1 MSDEL
6 VFYTHPMSRGRII
19 RWMLEE
25 VGQPY
30 RTELLDY
37 ATTMK
42 GPEYL
47 AINPMGKVP
56 AIRHGD
62 TVVTEAGAICAY
74 LADAFPQA
82 GLAPPPGD
90 RSRGTY
96 FRWMFFAAGPLESA
110 VTNRS
115 MGFEVPAERRPMV
128 GYGCYEDA
136 INAAETALANG
147 DYLLGER
154 FSAADVYFG
163 AHIGWGLQFG
173 SIEKRPAF
181 ERYAARLHSR
191 PAAVRA
197 REIDDA
203 LLPAPQPVP
212 ADA

>member
-6 VFYTHPMSRGRII
+6 IFYTNPQSRGRII

-25 VGQPY
+25 IGQPY

-37 ATTMK
+37 ASSMK
-42 GPEYL
+42 APEFL

-62 TVVTEAGAICAY
+62 TVVTESGAICAY

-82 GLAPPPGD
+82 GLAPPLGD
-90 RSRGTY
+90 KRRGPY

-110 VTNRS
+110 ITNKTL
-115 MGFEVPAERRPMV
+115 GLEVPAERRPMV

-136 INAAETALANG
+136 INGAESALKAG
-147 DYLLGER
+147 DYLLGDQ

-163 AHIGWGLQFG
+163 SAIGFYLQFG
-173 SIEKRPAF
+173 SLEPRPAF
-181 ERYAARLHSR
+181 VAYAERLQAR
-191 PAAVRA
+191 PAAIRA
-197 REIDDA
+197 RQTDDA
-203 LLPAPQPVP
+203 LIPAQPQPEP
-212 ADA
+212 A